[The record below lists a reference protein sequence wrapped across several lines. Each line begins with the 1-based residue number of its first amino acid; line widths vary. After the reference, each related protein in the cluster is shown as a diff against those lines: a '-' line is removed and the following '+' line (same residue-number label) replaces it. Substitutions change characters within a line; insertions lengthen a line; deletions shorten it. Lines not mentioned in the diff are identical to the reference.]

1 MCLAF
6 FKTWSSQGIRALA
19 TVGSGHASTLVEA
32 VSNVKI
38 SPQARKGYRTRR
50 KLDVSDGSKPV
61 NALGAGSRQIVRVVL
76 DHMHLAID
84 RMLYQEQLV
93 KNATVVFIQ
102 IDSSTFGHHSM
113 LAALVTLLLVEKI
126 GVDAL
131 GHTMWGVSRRA
142 YCLNSFA
149 CANKISQDVERK
161 DGRGLYR
168 KEAAYKF
175 AMMLLMSGLPMVLIL
190 HQCVVF
196 GMDRGSEGVG
206 AGKGKKWRAKRDAFI
221 GRGSYIEQ
229 IFLTFEALAQAINGI
244 AGEYLLALMTF
255 IGVPK
260 EDQIFT
266 ARPSPERM
274 DISQPVRRVE
284 MTLVCLERE
293 IDPQDPEKKKKI
305 VKGSKEEKLN
315 SCGRKV
321 STERHPLAKYPLIKG
336 GSPDAE
342 WCDKHALNTA
352 VIQAIKMLK
361 KHYNDAMKM
370 IRLIRNP
377 YIWKRL
383 LSRARGI
390 LQGTKDCRKPDAV
403 DESVIQELGPE
414 RMERLKLINPKGLKT
429 PVEACVTRWGLLF
442 GGIAQVILNLLL
454 FSAIMPL
461 AISEGTD
468 DNKLAAMRAVC
479 SVGGF
484 VDEKTL
490 YYKPKV
496 GRVVFNMNEPHFILH
511 LGISRFLNVYCWQPC
526 LAACAHRKDC
536 ASARMRGLNSMVRI
550 VQWVLMRGV
559 WACVQIPNAKTK
571 TTWRMKYKLGHR
583 GCPGCTIVQTVVLL
597 LLTARL
603 EDNRAWRDRKMCGD
617 NDESVSPLRHLYGD
631 LYTPGMEKGISDL
644 QELINQVCRMTRV
657 SSDRAEHL
665 ELLPPEVR
673 STFKLSTKYKLKDR
687 GTSFYFRVQLAMWH
701 LRQQATATTNA
712 LLDKFALQIND
723 PLGFLVGATD
733 VKKVFMMYKDVLAGH
748 EEQQTGEFY
757 VATPLAVASG
767 NLLLLQC
774 KEILQYNPGTAN
786 YVQEPLKS
794 LFSKGVMKELSEFAE
809 GKLMDKLVKD
819 LEGNVRDD
827 CKHIPFLAPINK
839 FEKLAQLAHQAVAR
853 PSNNNG
859 IESRWSLLTT
869 CFLGGM
875 RNATARY
882 LSHLIRKGDLKSFKY
897 KEMLKSETFLQFF
910 REARDFNNDKTNQD
924 GCKNLYES
932 EEYETQELL
941 GQKDAK
947 KAKNRYEIT
956 NIDSGDK
963 AAGKKKHSKADKGE
977 QMNTNGRG
985 SGRSQPRN
993 ASKQLSDSEDEPSSE
1008 EDEPVEEADSPAS
1021 SDSDLPSSDD
1031 EDENEDDPRPV
1042 YSEQSAMDAGDDES
1056 GQPET
1061 QLRSIA
1067 DGDARGE
1074 KENSTGDSARS
1085 PSVNAESSD
1094 AEGRV
1099 LAVDGDPRGK
1109 NAHSTGDSA
1118 RSPSVNAKSSDAEG
1132 RVLVSPG
1139 SKDDNESE
1147 CTWIYHPILLDNELN
1162 NESAKRE
1169 SKWKLNF
1176 TRYLLKEFKWVQTVV
1191 EFRPSARRNRKFVME
1206 ATLTRLDHLKFTLRA
1221 NGCAFYVLYTDC
1233 GLELIDVIRLEND
1246 ESNKLL
1252 LKVFY
1257 FRVLSTDRAALEAD
1271 GLDIKDSDGR
1281 IRMGQTSLSKLL
1293 DSQKRAKKKFTTVHK
1308 GDIEYKT
1315 DAHNI
1320 VGVVGWI
1327 PESSHDQQGKKTL
1340 LENLNAKVC
1349 SKTIKEISEL
1359 DVVVHGSPF
1368 SDKLNED
1375 GEEEKDDDDEDED
1388 EDEDEGE
1395 DDDDEDDDDK
1405 EEV

>member
-1 MCLAF
+1 
-6 FKTWSSQGIRALA
+6 
-19 TVGSGHASTLVEA
+19 
-32 VSNVKI
+32 
-38 SPQARKGYRTRR
+38 
-50 KLDVSDGSKPV
+50 
-61 NALGAGSRQIVRVVL
+61 
-76 DHMHLAID
+76 
-84 RMLYQEQLV
+84 
-93 KNATVVFIQ
+93 
-102 IDSSTFGHHSM
+102 
-113 LAALVTLLLVEKI
+113 
-126 GVDAL
+126 
-131 GHTMWGVSRRA
+131 
-142 YCLNSFA
+142 
-149 CANKISQDVERK
+149 
-161 DGRGLYR
+161 
-168 KEAAYKF
+168 
-175 AMMLLMSGLPMVLIL
+175 
-190 HQCVVF
+190 
-196 GMDRGSEGVG
+196 
-206 AGKGKKWRAKRDAFI
+206 
-221 GRGSYIEQ
+221 
-229 IFLTFEALAQAINGI
+229 
-244 AGEYLLALMTF
+244 
-255 IGVPK
+255 
-260 EDQIFT
+260 
-266 ARPSPERM
+266 
-274 DISQPVRRVE
+274 
-284 MTLVCLERE
+284 
-293 IDPQDPEKKKKI
+293 
-305 VKGSKEEKLN
+305 
-315 SCGRKV
+315 
-321 STERHPLAKYPLIKG
+321 LIKG

-924 GCKNLYES
+924 GCKNLYET

-947 KAKNRYEIT
+947 KAKHTYEIT

-963 AAGKKKHSKADKGE
+963 AAGKKKSSKADKGE
-977 QMNTNGRG
+977 QMKTTGRG

-993 ASKQLSDSEDEPSSE
+993 ASKQLSESEDEPSSE

-1031 EDENEDDPRPV
+1031 EDESEDQRPV
-1042 YSEQSAMDAGDDES
+1042 YSDQNELIVDDVDGGE
-1056 GQPET
+1056 PET
-1061 QLRSIA
+1061 QANPLA
-1067 DGDARGE
+1067 CGDPNCE
-1074 KENSTGDSARS
+1074 NKNSTGDSERIEI
-1085 PSVNAESSD
+1085 ESESQ
-1094 AEGRV
+1094 
-1099 LAVDGDPRGK
+1099 
-1109 NAHSTGDSA
+1109 
-1118 RSPSVNAKSSDAEG
+1118 SVNAKASDAE
-1132 RVLVSPG
+1132 VLALVSRSNRSS
-1139 SKDDNESE
+1139 SKDDNESDRPSE
-1147 CTWIYHPILLDNELN
+1147 CTWIYHPIQLDNELN
-1162 NESAKRE
+1162 VESAKRE

-1176 TRYLLKEFKWVQTVV
+1176 TRYLLKEFRWVQTDV
-1191 EFRPSARRNRKFVME
+1191 EFKKSSRRNRKIVAE
-1206 ATLTRLDHLKFTLRA
+1206 ATLTRHDQLKFTLCA

-1233 GLELIDVIRLEND
+1233 GLELIQVSHLEYD
-1246 ESNKLL
+1246 ESNKL
-1252 LKVFY
+1252 KVLY
-1257 FRVLSTDRAALEAD
+1257 WRVLSTDRAALEAD
-1271 GLDIKDSDGR
+1271 GLEDIKDSKRR

-1293 DSQKRAKKKFTTVHK
+1293 DNQNKGKKRFTTVHT
-1308 GDIEYKT
+1308 GDIEFKT
-1315 DAHNI
+1315 DANNI
-1320 VGVVGWI
+1320 VGAVGWVS
-1327 PESSHDQQGKKTL
+1327 ESSHDEQGKKTL
-1340 LENLNAKVC
+1340 LENWNAKVC
-1349 SKTIKEISEL
+1349 KYSTKIKQISDL
-1359 DVVVHGSPF
+1359 DVVVHGQPF
-1368 SDKLNED
+1368 SDVIN
-1375 GEEEKDDDDEDED
+1375 EEEEREEELEDDDVDDDD
-1388 EDEDEGE
+1388 
-1395 DDDDEDDDDK
+1395 DDDDDADEDDDD
-1405 EEV
+1405 V